1 MNELNNEIELNNKNE
16 LNSINKLNKLFQN
29 RFSVYEMMITFQ
41 WLFQYTCQHMK

>member
-29 RFSVYEMMITFQ
+29 SFSVYEMMSTFQ
-41 WLFQYTCQHMK
+41 WLFQYACQHMK